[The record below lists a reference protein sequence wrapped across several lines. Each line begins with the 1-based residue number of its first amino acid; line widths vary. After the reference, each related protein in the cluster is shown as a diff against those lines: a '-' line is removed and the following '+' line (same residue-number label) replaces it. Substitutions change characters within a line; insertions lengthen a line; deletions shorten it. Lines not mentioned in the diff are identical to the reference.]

1 MDGSIELITI
11 ILGIDNS
18 GRTIL
23 ERYVRIELFERTL
36 LSPLNL
42 TQDKGEAG
50 ACHCK
55 TKRSS
60 KGGRRNRERE
70 RRELSD
76 APVYAPTALGRVT
89 CQACRARQD
98 GAVRGAT

>member
-1 MDGSIELITI
+1 MQYSMDGSIELITV

-23 ERYVRIELFERTL
+23 ARYVRIELFERTL
-36 LSPLNL
+36 PSPLNL

-70 RRELSD
+70 GGSSRTHRYMPL
-76 APVYAPTALGRVT
+76 PR
-89 CQACRARQD
+89 
-98 GAVRGAT
+98 